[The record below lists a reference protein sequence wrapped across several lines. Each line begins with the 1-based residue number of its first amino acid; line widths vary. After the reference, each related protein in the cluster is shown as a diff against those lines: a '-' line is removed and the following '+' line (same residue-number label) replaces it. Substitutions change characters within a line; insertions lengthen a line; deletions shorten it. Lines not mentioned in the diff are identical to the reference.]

1 MTTQNWT
8 KLKHIPPAYQVIKER
23 GLAEHLEELDAY
35 GLTVIPPEKIGGERI
50 LERARE
56 AVLRIAE
63 EDTGTKYDIG
73 TGAHG
78 FQMNQGSNNGQHLLF
93 GFLEKDRVFEE
104 IIQHPMVLPLME
116 YYLGEDC
123 QVSSLC
129 CFIKWQD
136 PDGYGKNLG
145 LHDDTGMYPGYS
157 SLPAIPHVFNTNWIL
172 TDYTKENGAFCIVPG
187 SHKYCRHPEHGE
199 GVEDAIPVEA
209 PAGSVLAFH
218 GNVWHGAFPRLTPG
232 LRLSL
237 SCHYVGPHYRLQEN
251 FHGRISEEML
261 ARNDARFRE
270 LVNYDDP
277 WGWQD
282 SRGPIPWYMR
292 EKIWDTLNDTEKKT
306 VNDAYYNRRKSGK
319 ISTPDRDGKAAN

>member
-8 KLKHIPPAYQVIKER
+8 KLKHIPSAYQVIKER

-35 GLTVIPPEKIGGERI
+35 GLTVIPPDKIGGDRI

-63 EDTGTKYDIG
+63 EDTGAKYDIE
-73 TGAHG
+73 TGSHG
-78 FQMNQGSNNGQHLLF
+78 FQMNQGSNNSQHLLF
-93 GFLEKDRVFEE
+93 AFLEKDRIFEE

-123 QVSSLC
+123 QLSSLC

-145 LHDDTGMYPGYS
+145 LHDDTALYPGYS

-187 SHKYCRHPEHGE
+187 SHNYCRHPEPGE
-199 GVEDAIPVEA
+199 GVEEAIPVEA
-209 PAGSVLAFH
+209 PAGSVLVFH

-292 EKIWDTLNDTEKKT
+292 EKIWDTLNDTEKKS
-306 VNDAYYNRRKSGK
+306 VNDAYYNRRKIGK
-319 ISTPDRDGKAAN
+319 FSNGVQSDS